1 MKRVLTLLLS
11 AVLMTAA
18 LTGCSSGEEDALV
31 SKTPFPE
38 FSEVDIEGDE
48 ISSDIFAD
56 YDATI
61 VNFWNNGCG
70 SCIAE
75 MPELEELDQDFKE
88 GNINFIG
95 VGTDSGKGRD
105 LSQYLSGSG
114 GRFLQGLR
122 CGHFHLPHHIYR
134 GQRGKYRGCGH
145 RRQCEEAVGHRGGP
159 AGADHRP
166 EINRESD

>member
-1 MKRVLTLLLS
+1 MKRVLILLLS

-38 FSEVDIEGDE
+38 FSEVDIAGDE

-75 MPELEELDQDFKE
+75 MPELEELDQDFKSE
-88 GNINFIG
+88 TSTSS
-95 VGTDSGKGRD
+95 VWVPTPARA
-105 LSQYLSGSG
+105 GSSWTRP
-114 GRFLQGLR
+114 GRF
-122 CGHFHLPHHIYR
+122 
-134 GQRGKYRGCGH
+134 
-145 RRQCEEAVGHRGGP
+145 
-159 AGADHRP
+159 
-166 EINRESD
+166 

>member
-11 AVLMTAA
+11 AALMTAA

-38 FSEVDIEGDE
+38 FSEVDIAGDE

-88 GNINFIG
+88 RNINLIG
-95 VGTDSGKGRD
+95 VGTDFGE
-105 LSQYLSGSG
+105 SQEQPETA
-114 GRFLQGLR
+114 GRFWR
-122 CGHFHLPHHIYR
+122 KR
-134 GQRGKYRGCGH
+134 
-145 RRQCEEAVGHRGGP
+145 A
-159 AGADHRP
+159 
-166 EINRESD
+166 